1 MPPAPALKELTA
13 GGGSREPEHYNARW
27 LVLQQRKEQ
36 AALRKGGWPRLDAR
50 AGRDGVRRE
59 CFLAGTSAF
68 LKVVFNRNGIIP
80 AI

>member
-1 MPPAPALKELTA
+1 M
-13 GGGSREPEHYNARW
+13 
-27 LVLQQRKEQ
+27 
-36 AALRKGGWPRLDAR
+36 RKGGWPRLDAR

>member
-1 MPPAPALKELTA
+1 M
-13 GGGSREPEHYNARW
+13 
-27 LVLQQRKEQ
+27 
-36 AALRKGGWPRLDAR
+36 RKGGWPRLDAR

-80 AI
+80 AIKTDLNDFLIGFTSPFCPTFNYLFFGNTLH